1 MPRKKILSDDAVLIE
16 ARRLH
21 AEGGDK
27 ALTFGAL
34 SLATGLAAST
44 LSQRFGTVEGLAAA
58 AARSGWLALIE
69 TADAEGSRTANK
81 GPQGYLKA
89 LEATGAAMA
98 PRLLELGRRDGAAM
112 ALAADWRGRVETTLA
127 LRLGQRERAR
137 TAAQAIF
144 VAWQG
149 QILWQ
154 GEGPKIKDLAKRLI

>member
-1 MPRKKILSDDAVLIE
+1 MPRRKTLSDDAVLIE

-21 AEGGDK
+21 AEGGEK

-58 AARSGWLALIE
+58 AARAGWLALIAA
-69 TADAEGSRTANK
+69 ADAEASRTADK

-98 PRLLELGRRDGAAM
+98 PRLLELGRRDEPAM

-137 TAAQAIF
+137 AAAQAVF
-144 VAWQG
+144 AAWQG

-154 GEGPKIKDLAKRLI
+154 GGAVKIKDLAKRLM